1 MHHYLNLAL
10 AFITQHSGMAYGAIF
25 LVSFSE
31 SLALVGLLMP
41 GTMIMFG
48 IGAVVATGSLG
59 LAPVLLL
66 AMAGAVAGDGVSYW
80 LGHHYRESLR
90 SIWPFSRY
98 PEILNK
104 GASCKKLKTQCPS
117 FPRRRE
123 SRRSRV

>member
-66 AMAGAVAGDGVSYW
+66 AMGRGRRQLLAGP
-80 LGHHYRESLR
+80 SLQ
-90 SIWPFSRY
+90 
-98 PEILNK
+98 
-104 GASCKKLKTQCPS
+104 GKLKKHLAIFTL
-117 FPRRRE
+117 PRNIE
-123 SRRSRV
+123 QGSLLQKS

>member
-1 MHHYLNLAL
+1 MSA
-10 AFITQHSGMAYGAIF
+10 
-25 LVSFSE
+25 
-31 SLALVGLLMP
+31 
-41 GTMIMFG
+41 
-48 IGAVVATGSLG
+48 SLG

-104 GASCKKLKTQCPS
+104 GASCKKAENSVPVI
-117 FPRRRE
+117 PA
-123 SRRSRV
+123 